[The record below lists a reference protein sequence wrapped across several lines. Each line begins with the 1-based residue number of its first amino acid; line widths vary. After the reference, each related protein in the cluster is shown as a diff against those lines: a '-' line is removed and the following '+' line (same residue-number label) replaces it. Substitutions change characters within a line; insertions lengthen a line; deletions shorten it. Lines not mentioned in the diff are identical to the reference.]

1 MKLSGELLIEEIL
14 TKRCVLEVDSPLY
27 CCNPLTVVRGKKLL
41 LVIDSSR
48 SVNKNLRSCRSK
60 YEGLPTL
67 SEMFEKKFWFLTFDL
82 ESVYHPID
90 INPQFWQLWGFFRS
104 LSIFTTRQIQSQKL
118 RAVPLVPRVAT
129 ICRHSNPPPP
139 DLIVSLPIFGAF
151 SLQDFQYFLCLCCN
165 LPIFH
170 QIITPYI
177 YYKIS

>member
-1 MKLSGELLIEEIL
+1 MIEEIL

-48 SVNKNLRSCRSK
+48 SVNKNLQSCRSK
-60 YEGLPTL
+60 YEGLRTL

-82 ESVYHPID
+82 ESGYHPID

-129 ICRHSNPPPP
+129 IC
-139 DLIVSLPIFGAF
+139 
-151 SLQDFQYFLCLCCN
+151 
-165 LPIFH
+165 
-170 QIITPYI
+170 
-177 YYKIS
+177 